1 MKDCTELLT
10 QAIGQLPTEERTLLE
25 SSPSMRK
32 AWLMEQSDTHSVA
45 MEDLL
50 SAWERLE
57 AREDKAVETLVNLS
71 ASPISEY
78 ERMRQEQDWY
88 ESEVLKPLAIAHLR
102 RRRMESEAMTYDD
115 VKDWEPAA
123 EYLEE
128 TKGWVDAPTQF
139 QPNRKH
145 PRRGVGSRQEAER
158 QGILVTE
165 VHRVIKGAKSDGITK
180 TQILLKMGKD
190 TGRWRKSC
198 DDVLNWMMAN
208 KRVARDNRSL
218 RGAKYYLPQYAEHL
232 KESEFHRSVYEALRK
247 GPQTRTAIVK
257 QTCYVNPKGHAKV
270 VAALKLLE
278 REGLVCPIGN
288 KWEMC

>member
-1 MKDCTELLT
+1 MLS
-10 QAIGQLPTEERTLLE
+10 QAIEQLPTEERTILE

-45 MEDLL
+45 MEDLV

-57 AREDKAVETLVNLS
+57 AREDKAVDTLVYLTPTPLN
-71 ASPISEY
+71 EY
-78 ERMRQEQDWY
+78 ERIRQEQEWY

-102 RRRMESEAMTYDD
+102 RRRMESEALTYED
-115 VKDWEPAA
+115 VKDREPAA

-128 TKGWVDAPTQF
+128 TKGWVDTPTQF
-139 QPNRKH
+139 HPNRKH
-145 PRRGVGSRQEAER
+145 PLRGVGSRQEAER

-165 VHRVIKGAKSDGITK
+165 VFRVIKSSKREGITK

-190 TGRWRKSC
+190 TGRWRMSC
-198 DDVLNWMMAN
+198 DDVLRWMMAN
-208 KRVARDNRSL
+208 KKVVRDNRSL
-218 RGAKYYLPQYAEHL
+218 RGAKYYLPKYAEHL
-232 KESEFHRSVYEALRK
+232 KESEFHRTVYESLCN

-257 QTCYVNPKGHAKV
+257 KTCYVNPKGHAKV

-278 REGLVCPIGN
+278 REGLVRPIGN